1 MIKKS
6 LGIIAALIVIF
17 AAAAPSFATA
27 PTLSIS
33 GSSTVRAGDTITLK
47 VYLNGTGLL
56 SARGKFVYDA
66 SRLTYQSYGG
76 TISGWSYDVSSDGAG
91 NITFICID
99 DAFNSTINS
108 SKQLISLTFKVKS
121 GLSTGTN
128 IKVYSSGVEVS
139 DGNADYYPSATYSV
153 NLAAPLS
160 GNTNLKSLTVGNAT
174 ISPAFSSGTTSYSAS
189 VSYDISRLSVSAAA
203 EDSGAKVSVSGTDLS
218 VGQNTV
224 TIVVTA
230 PNGATKTYTIS
241 VTRAQDPNYVPSSN
255 ANLKTINLS
264 AGILSP
270 AFDPAVT
277 EYAVYLPYELSSIT
291 IGGEAEDERA
301 SDVAGVEQ
309 QLELGENRLK
319 ITVTAENGSTK
330 DYYVTVFRMPQYNA
344 SSETEATTAA
354 ETTDPAETAETT
366 ELENPTEDPE
376 EGLSQVGD
384 VPFWTL
390 VVVGIVCAMT
400 GFGAGYFVTHGHKE
414 Q

>member
-1 MIKKS
+1 MIKKC

-47 VYLNGTGLL
+47 VYLNGTRLY
-56 SARGKFVYDA
+56 SAMGQFIYD
-66 SRLTYQSYGG
+66 SSKLTLQSY
-76 TISGWSYDVSSDGAG
+76 TTKSGWDFSGSEWTTAG
-91 NITFICID
+91 NIKFICINMD
-99 DAFNSTINS
+99 SPINS
-108 SKQLISLTFKVKS
+108 NTQLITLTFKVKS
-121 GLSTGTN
+121 GLATGTN
-128 IKVYSSGVEVS
+128 IKVNSSNIEVS
-139 DGNADYYPSATYSV
+139 DGTTDYHPSATYSV

-174 ISPAFSSGTTSYSAS
+174 ISPVFSSGTTSYSAS

-376 EGLSQVGD
+376 GGLSQVGD